1 MNTIVKLADIA
12 HVIRGISFDKS
23 DVVDEPK
30 EGYSAVLRAG
40 NIEEYLIL
48 DDDLVWIPKSK
59 VSDLQLIRKDDIAM
73 CMSSGSPRLV
83 GKTAISPSD
92 FNGGVG
98 AFCSLI
104 RAIPEVCHPIYLA
117 YFFKSSKFRKWTS
130 ESQGANIKNIKKSE
144 LEAYEIDLP
153 NMTSQLEIVKSLET
167 LEDLRSLKRRLQI
180 KESELLGSVLDKFFN

>member
-1 MNTIVKLADIA
+1 MNKIVKLADVA

-30 EGYSAVLRAG
+30 KDYSAVLRAG
-40 NIEEYLIL
+40 NIEGHLIL
-48 DDDLVWIPKSK
+48 DDDLVWIPRSK
-59 VSDLQLIRKDDIAM
+59 VSDTQLIRKDDIAM

-83 GKTAISPSD
+83 GKTAISPCD

-98 AFCSLI
+98 AFCSLL

-153 NMTSQLEIVKSLET
+153 DMDNQLEIVKSLET
-167 LEDLRSLKRRLQI
+167 LEDLRNLRRELQV